1 MPPHS
6 IGKTGSGIS
15 VPIKIPGALVFVELN
30 VNQGGA
36 WTLTKNKLAS
46 CLAKNFPN
54 RWPWGSARWPSAVG
68 PFVRNKK
75 ATALLPSG
83 GRCGGEGGAVC
94 VGEAYW
100 SVGTRVRSAPTNTPS
115 ATRKNRDFHTLGFP
129 TVRVRVLSLVRRGK
143 TTRASGEVGA
153 RHIRTRRRV
162 DGAHTGGSAAT
173 PRRPPNASG
182 ADRGRG
188 KATITDARGSDTT
201 QTLPDEAVT

>member
-1 MPPHS
+1 M
-6 IGKTGSGIS
+6 
-15 VPIKIPGALVFVELN
+15 FVELN

-46 CLAKNFPN
+46 CLAKNFPH
-54 RWPWGSARWPSAVG
+54 RWSWGSARWPSAVG

-83 GRCGGEGGAVC
+83 GGCGGEGGAVC